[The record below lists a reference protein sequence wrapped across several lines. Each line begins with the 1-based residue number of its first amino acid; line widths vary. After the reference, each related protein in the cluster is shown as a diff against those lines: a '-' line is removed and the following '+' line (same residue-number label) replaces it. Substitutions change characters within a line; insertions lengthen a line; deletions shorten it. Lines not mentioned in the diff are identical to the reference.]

1 MDTFKQLKFGIV
13 DRIDMVQRENG
24 NGEKYQRVFIHFK
37 FWFITNYA
45 ENVKTKLVRGDDV
58 KVVYDE
64 PWFWKISMSKVIKPE
79 KKTHL
84 VSSSAS
90 HTIKSDDVSNEDIKQ
105 KNTTTT
111 TTTSTPPQDLKI
123 NIQSIQEKEE
133 KTKSTTMLE
142 QLRIDLIKEKTRIEE
157 LIAKLERS
165 RETPQTP
172 QHFHCSPPIT
182 PSHNEAGK
190 KTPTAP
196 KAKSCVSNHTYT
208 NLKPKQ
214 LCFDQF
220 K

>member
-1 MDTFKQLKFGIV
+1 MDTFKQLKFGII
-13 DRIDMVQRENG
+13 DRIDMIQRENR

-37 FWFITNYA
+37 FWFNTNYA

-64 PWFWKISMSKVIKPE
+64 PWFWKISMSKVAKPE
-79 KKTHL
+79 KNTHML
-84 VSSSAS
+84 
-90 HTIKSDDVSNEDIKQ
+90 KKEDIKQ
-105 KNTTTT
+105 KTTIAT

-142 QLRIDLIKEKTRIEE
+142 QMRIDLIKEKTRIEE
-157 LIAKLERS
+157 LLAKLEHS
-165 RETPQTP
+165 HEAP
-172 QHFHCSPPIT
+172 QHFPCSPPIT
-182 PSHNEAGK
+182 PVRTENDN
-190 KTPTAP
+190 KTPNAP
-196 KAKSCVSNHTYT
+196 KASSCASKDTYT

-214 LCFDQF
+214 LCFDHF